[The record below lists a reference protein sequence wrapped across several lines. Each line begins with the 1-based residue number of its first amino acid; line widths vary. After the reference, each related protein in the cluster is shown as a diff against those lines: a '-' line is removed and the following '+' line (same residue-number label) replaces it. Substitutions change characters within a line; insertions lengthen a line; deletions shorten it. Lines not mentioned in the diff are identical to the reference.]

1 MGILL
6 VEAMPQYDDGG
17 DDGDDGGHFDAGG
30 DDGGHDDG
38 DDGGHDDGGGDH
50 DGDSNRNPHPPGHP
64 GHRGDG
70 GNIERIYDR
79 IFYLFS
85 CTHFVGGEDGP
96 SRSQGY
102 QRRPLLF

>member
-1 MGILL
+1 MKFSLILLVMGILL

-70 GNIERIYDR
+70 G
-79 IFYLFS
+79 
-85 CTHFVGGEDGP
+85 GEDGP